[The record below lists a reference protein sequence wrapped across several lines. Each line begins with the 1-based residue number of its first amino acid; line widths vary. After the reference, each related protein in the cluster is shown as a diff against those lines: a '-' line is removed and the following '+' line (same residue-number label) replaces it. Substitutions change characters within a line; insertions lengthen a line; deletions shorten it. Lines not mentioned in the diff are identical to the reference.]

1 MKDNRTLF
9 IVQLRHAILRSH
21 AASIGSFVE
30 LVTMR
35 VTDAAQRRIV
45 QEIPVI
51 EGDRFLAPYL
61 KAAETLARSEALREA
76 VEAIMELN

>member
-1 MKDNRTLF
+1 
-9 IVQLRHAILRSH
+9 
-21 AASIGSFVE
+21 
-30 LVTMR
+30 MR